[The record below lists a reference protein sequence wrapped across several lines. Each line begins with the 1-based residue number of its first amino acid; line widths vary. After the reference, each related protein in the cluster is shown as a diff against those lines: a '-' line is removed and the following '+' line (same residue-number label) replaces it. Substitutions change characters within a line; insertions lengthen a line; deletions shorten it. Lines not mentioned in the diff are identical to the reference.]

1 MSDEKTML
9 SGGGAV
15 TEDHKELKPNG
26 QQQGYVVL
34 TPEER
39 RKGFVR
45 PVRRTYIHVGLPAPK
60 GTLRDL
66 TPDEAKMY
74 DRHGYTKF
82 EVYPP
87 DGSSVIGRFWTPAQI
102 GKIDQGCGT
111 ETKMS
116 QDIAETYARN
126 PGFYGSTFCCGC
138 GVHLPVG
145 KTGEFVWKD
154 DPTQRV
160 GT

>member
-9 SGGGAV
+9 SGGGAI
-15 TEDHKELKPNG
+15 TEDHKDLKPNG

-39 RKGFVR
+39 RKGFIR
-45 PVRRTYIHVGLPAPK
+45 PVRRTYIHVGIPAPK

-66 TPDEAKMY
+66 TPDEQRKYEGRGYAKY
-74 DRHGYTKF
+74 EEY
-82 EVYPP
+82 VP
-87 DGSSVIGRFWTPAQI
+87 DGSSVIGRFWTSSQL
-102 GKIDQGCGT
+102 GKIDGGCKA
-111 ETKMS
+111 ETRMS
-116 QDIAETYARN
+116 DDIAETYARN
-126 PGFYGSTFCCGC
+126 PGFYGGTFCCGC

-145 KTGEFVWKD
+145 KAGEFVWKD
-154 DPTQRV
+154 APDERV